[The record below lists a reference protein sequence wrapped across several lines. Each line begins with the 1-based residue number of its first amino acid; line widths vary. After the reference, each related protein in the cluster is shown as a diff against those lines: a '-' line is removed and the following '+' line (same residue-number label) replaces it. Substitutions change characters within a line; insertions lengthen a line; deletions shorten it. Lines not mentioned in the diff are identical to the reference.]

1 MTGNKI
7 VAKNRNAYHDFDLLE
22 KIEAGIV
29 LVGKEIKAIRDGKVD
44 LTGSYARI
52 MQIAPADGQELFWL
66 GGRVGIGEGS
76 DRTKKLLV
84 HGSELKNLIGKSQI
98 KGLTLVPLEL
108 YLKHGRAKLCVAVA
122 RGRKLH
128 DKRAAIK
135 KKDIDRQQRRGE

>member
-1 MTGNKI
+1 MIGNKI
-7 VAKNRNAYHDFDLLE
+7 IAKNRNAYHDFDLLD

-29 LVGKEIKAIRDGKVD
+29 LVGKEIKAIRAGQAD

-52 MQIAPADGQELFWL
+52 ISIASSQKQELFWL
-66 GGRVGIGEGS
+66 GGRVGVGEGS

-84 HGSELKNLIGKSQI
+84 HAAELKNLIGKSQI

-108 YLKHGRAKLCVAVA
+108 YFKHGRAKLLVAVA

-135 KKDIDRQQRRGE
+135 KKDVERQMRRGE